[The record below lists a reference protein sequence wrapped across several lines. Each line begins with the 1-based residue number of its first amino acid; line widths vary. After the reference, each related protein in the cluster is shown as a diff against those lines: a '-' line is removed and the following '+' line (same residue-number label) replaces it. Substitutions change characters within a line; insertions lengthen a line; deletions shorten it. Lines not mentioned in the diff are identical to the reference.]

1 MNRNFKFKNKFKI
14 KYICIYKKYRNT
26 NIYIKY
32 IYKKKKYICIYKKVQ
47 KYKYI
52 LYYIYI

>member
-32 IYKKKKYICIYKKVQ
+32 IYKKKKYICIYKKV
-47 KYKYI
+47 
-52 LYYIYI
+52 